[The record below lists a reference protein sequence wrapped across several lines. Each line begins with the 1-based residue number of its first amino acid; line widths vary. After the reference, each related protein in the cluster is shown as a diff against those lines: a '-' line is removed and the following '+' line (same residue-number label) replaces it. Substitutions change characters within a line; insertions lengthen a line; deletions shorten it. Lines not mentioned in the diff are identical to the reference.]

1 MAVAP
6 PTKCKHCGKI
16 IVRNVRGEWGLP
28 HSIVPTT
35 ICHDDVPHEPDRGS
49 DNDQSGTVVGIAIGA
64 SIFDAGV
71 I

>member
-1 MAVAP
+1 MSSA
-6 PTKCKHCGKI
+6 TKCKRCGRI

-28 HSIVPTT
+28 HSVVPTT
-35 ICHDDVPHEPDRGS
+35 LCSDGVPHEPDDES
-49 DNDQSGTVVGIAIGA
+49 DHDQTGTVMGIAIGA

>member
-1 MAVAP
+1 MSTA
-6 PTKCKHCGKI
+6 TKCKRCGRI

-35 ICHDDVPHEPDRGS
+35 LCSDGVPHEPDK
-49 DNDQSGTVVGIAIGA
+49 DPDQGGTGTVIGIAIGS
-64 SIFDAGV
+64 SIADAGL

>member
-1 MAVAP
+1 MSTA
-6 PTKCKHCGKI
+6 TKCKRCGRI

-35 ICHDDVPHEPDRGS
+35 LCSDGIHPHEPD
-49 DNDQSGTVVGIAIGA
+49 NDPDQDQTGTVMGIAIGA